1 MVASQL
7 TKVCVDCMKNAC
19 WKIFKKTG
27 PFVCE
32 KRMFGPY
39 LIKNQCA
46 LTKKAKFRD
55 RQIDVRIGTKS
66 REIFVSETRDTG
78 IHIWSTHLQNAHW
91 PKNSVNHLSVNM
103 KSSAF
108 SEGWP
113 KSILSTQN
121 SVNPVPMF
129 KIMIILHKKVSECS
143 KSSLRDLFNIK
154 SKQVLLV

>member
-55 RQIDVRIGTKS
+55 RQIDARIGTKS

-113 KSILSTQN
+113 KVHSVHPKFGQSSTNVQN
-121 SVNPVPMF
+121 HDYPSQKSEWVF
-129 KIMIILHKKVSECS
+129 KIIVTRFI
-143 KSSLRDLFNIK
+143 
-154 SKQVLLV
+154 